1 MSKPKKSI
9 FTPRSYYKPF
19 DYPEAFEF
27 YEQHEKLHWLPD
39 EVPLHSDISDWKH
52 KLNDTER
59 HFLTQIFRLFTQS
72 DIDVAQAYATNY
84 LPMFPVPEIRM
95 MLLSFGAREC
105 FDDQTEVLTD
115 NGWKLFKN
123 LDKEHDLV
131 AQVNQNTLDIS
142 YTKPLDY
149 IKKPYKGILHHY
161 LGKRTD
167 ICVTPKHRLW
177 LIHPKSKITKFNE
190 SENGIWG
197 DNYLYPVNGNYNYEE
212 NELTT
217 IEKLLI
223 AIQADGTIRSL
234 SVSYQNDQ
242 SRQNDFS
249 IDFKLKKQRKIE
261 RIESYLKELGLNC
274 NPRLQE
280 DGFTKFTFSL
290 AGLIDHKILL
300 GIKDF
305 SFLDPKNISSLKAN
319 QIIEELVFWDG
330 NTNKTWTYY
339 NTNKT
344 AIDKI
349 QHIATIS
356 KYSSTLG
363 INREKMDEYQI
374 LNNIKSSSIK
384 TCYFLTFTEQNA
396 RMYPKRVDKEY
407 DGMVYCVTMPE
418 GTVVVRRNGKV
429 AFSGNCI
436 HIQAYAHLIDTLGMP
451 EVTYKQFHEYE
462 AMKDKHDFI
471 EEFIESD
478 GSNLAE
484 QIACFSAFTE
494 GMQLFSSFIMLLNF
508 TRFNKMNG
516 MGQIIS
522 WSIRDEQCHV
532 DGMTWLFKQYIK
544 ENRHIWTKELQDK
557 IYRIAE
563 KMVELEDKFIDL
575 AFEMG
580 AIEGLTSDEVKTYIR
595 YITDRRL
602 IGLSMKGLYKVK
614 TNPLPWVEEILNAPE
629 HASFFETRATAYA
642 KGALTGSWDNVWA

>member
-1 MSKPKKSI
+1 M
-9 FTPRSYYKPF
+9 
-19 DYPEAFEF
+19 
-27 YEQHEKLHWLPD
+27 
-39 EVPLHSDISDWKH
+39 PLHSDISDWKH

-95 MLLSFGAREC
+95 MLLSFGARE
-105 FDDQTEVLTD
+105 
-115 NGWKLFKN
+115 
-123 LDKEHDLV
+123 
-131 AQVNQNTLDIS
+131 A
-142 YTKPLDY
+142 
-149 IKKPYKGILHHY
+149 
-161 LGKRTD
+161 
-167 ICVTPKHRLW
+167 
-177 LIHPKSKITKFNE
+177 
-190 SENGIWG
+190 
-197 DNYLYPVNGNYNYEE
+197 
-212 NELTT
+212 
-217 IEKLLI
+217 
-223 AIQADGTIRSL
+223 
-234 SVSYQNDQ
+234 
-242 SRQNDFS
+242 
-249 IDFKLKKQRKIE
+249 
-261 RIESYLKELGLNC
+261 
-274 NPRLQE
+274 
-280 DGFTKFTFSL
+280 
-290 AGLIDHKILL
+290 
-300 GIKDF
+300 
-305 SFLDPKNISSLKAN
+305 
-319 QIIEELVFWDG
+319 
-330 NTNKTWTYY
+330 
-339 NTNKT
+339 
-344 AIDKI
+344 
-349 QHIATIS
+349 
-356 KYSSTLG
+356 
-363 INREKMDEYQI
+363 
-374 LNNIKSSSIK
+374 
-384 TCYFLTFTEQNA
+384 
-396 RMYPKRVDKEY
+396 
-407 DGMVYCVTMPE
+407 
-418 GTVVVRRNGKV
+418 
-429 AFSGNCI
+429 I

-478 GSNLAE
+478 SSQLCE

-642 KGALTGSWDNVWA
+642 KGALTGSWDNVWV

>member
-39 EVPLHSDISDWKH
+39 EVPMSSDILDWKH

-95 MLLSFGAREC
+95 MLLSFGSRE
-105 FDDQTEVLTD
+105 
-115 NGWKLFKN
+115 
-123 LDKEHDLV
+123 
-131 AQVNQNTLDIS
+131 A
-142 YTKPLDY
+142 
-149 IKKPYKGILHHY
+149 
-161 LGKRTD
+161 
-167 ICVTPKHRLW
+167 
-177 LIHPKSKITKFNE
+177 
-190 SENGIWG
+190 
-197 DNYLYPVNGNYNYEE
+197 
-212 NELTT
+212 
-217 IEKLLI
+217 
-223 AIQADGTIRSL
+223 
-234 SVSYQNDQ
+234 
-242 SRQNDFS
+242 
-249 IDFKLKKQRKIE
+249 
-261 RIESYLKELGLNC
+261 
-274 NPRLQE
+274 
-280 DGFTKFTFSL
+280 
-290 AGLIDHKILL
+290 
-300 GIKDF
+300 
-305 SFLDPKNISSLKAN
+305 
-319 QIIEELVFWDG
+319 
-330 NTNKTWTYY
+330 
-339 NTNKT
+339 
-344 AIDKI
+344 
-349 QHIATIS
+349 
-356 KYSSTLG
+356 
-363 INREKMDEYQI
+363 
-374 LNNIKSSSIK
+374 
-384 TCYFLTFTEQNA
+384 
-396 RMYPKRVDKEY
+396 
-407 DGMVYCVTMPE
+407 
-418 GTVVVRRNGKV
+418 
-429 AFSGNCI
+429 I

-451 EVTYKQFHEYE
+451 EVTYKQFHDYE

-522 WSIRDEQCHV
+522 WSIRDEQCLIEDTEVLTDKGYKKIQDISLSDNVAQYDINTQEISFVNPSRVIKTEATESYIFTGYGYHQHVTGDHRMILANKEVKLAKDCNDIELGLRTDDTYVINPTEITKTKVYHEKTNFYCLTVPSGAFVIKSNDEVSITGNCHV

-614 TNPLPWVEEILNAPE
+614 TNPLPWVEELLNAPE